1 MCVSVYSYQSLE
13 SHNVK
18 LVAVSV
24 FRLRRFYNSGHGY
37 LYAGGRRLVNV
48 CVRVY
53 VEKYSTDF
61 VNFFNLSIL
70 HVEVDNNPAMAVKE
84 IEGRGRE
91 WYRHEEENYQMEK
104 GRDI

>member
-1 MCVSVYSYQSLE
+1 MCLVYGCFITLDMAICMQ
-13 SHNVK
+13 
-18 LVAVSV
+18 
-24 FRLRRFYNSGHGY
+24 
-37 LYAGGRRLVNV
+37 GGRRLVNV

-84 IEGRGRE
+84 TEGRGRE